1 MGNCGKTMQK
11 IIINKFCNLAVI
23 ANQCS
28 FWEHTIN
35 CFCVCRTKYIFLG
48 DFCLWEYVLILLS
61 IHQGMVSK
69 IIFSNVCIEFVARA
83 YFKRKYL
90 RDRCKLFILWNSLA
104 NKYFK
109 MCNNI
114 WGRLGVSKK
123 TEKLLQEILGWN

>member
-1 MGNCGKTMQK
+1 MGNCGKMMQK

-35 CFCVCRTKYIFLG
+35 CFCVYSISFWGIFVCGGISSYLA
-48 DFCLWEYVLILLS
+48 FNTP
-61 IHQGMVSK
+61 QGMISK

>member
-48 DFCLWEYVLILLS
+48 DFCLWGNTFLSCFQYTKEWYLKSSFPMCVLNLWQEHILK
-61 IHQGMVSK
+61 G
-69 IIFSNVCIEFVARA
+69 
-83 YFKRKYL
+83 
-90 RDRCKLFILWNSLA
+90 
-104 NKYFK
+104 
-109 MCNNI
+109 NI
-114 WGRLGVSKK
+114 WGIGANYLFY
-123 TEKLLQEILGWN
+123 EILLQINILKCAITFEVGWGFQRKLKNFYKKF